1 MTGSEQGIA
10 NIHNYIICMPQ
21 RFPSDALLYYALTYS
36 VDLNKSWS
44 SVNGLI
50 ASGSRHWRLPLP
62 HSVRFGRVWYVNW
75 RA

>member
-10 NIHNYIICMPQ
+10 NIHIYIICMPR
-21 RFPSDALLYYALTYS
+21 RFSADALLDYALTYS
-36 VDLNKSWS
+36 VDLNNSRS
-44 SVNGLI
+44 FVNGLI

-62 HSVRFGRVWYVNW
+62 HNVRFGRVWHVNW